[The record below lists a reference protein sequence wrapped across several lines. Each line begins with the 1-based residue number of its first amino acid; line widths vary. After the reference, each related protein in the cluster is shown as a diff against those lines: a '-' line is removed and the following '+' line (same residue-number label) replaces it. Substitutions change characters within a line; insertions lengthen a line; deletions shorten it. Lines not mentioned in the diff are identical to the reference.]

1 MKIIGATIAA
11 LALLL
16 TGCSTTSAPADL
28 KGIHYSGGA
37 TQAKKFKDC
46 IEPSTR
52 DFSPGDRYYYYPTRQ
67 ISFEASSSDNAERSR
82 FTVVSSDSAELYVP
96 VRLTFQLDTDCTV
109 LRKFHEEIGSRYDAA
124 IQEDV
129 TDDGETT
136 SADYPQGWVDLLN
149 DVIGKP
155 LDNTLVRVA
164 GEYEWREVWNDDA
177 VRLEM
182 QTEVRESIESLV
194 NEQAGGDFFTD
205 FTVLIQKP
213 SPADDRLIDAIAAE
227 QAGIAEARAAEA
239 KAQADVAT
247 AKAQEA
253 LALAEARAKEAEIDG
268 FGGVEEYLR
277 YLCITSPS
285 CGNPFRDQFLYG
297 GSPQ

>member
-1 MKIIGATIAA
+1 MAA

-28 KGIHYSGGA
+28 KGVHYSGGA

-46 IEPSTR
+46 IEPSSR

-67 ISFEASSSDNAERSR
+67 ISYEASESGNAERGR
-82 FTVVSSDSAELYVP
+82 FKVVSSDSAELYVP
-96 VRLTFQLDTDCTV
+96 VRLTFRLDTDCTV
-109 LRKFHEEIGSRYDAA
+109 LREMHEEVAARYDAA
-124 IQEDV
+124 IQADV

-136 SADYPQGWVDLLN
+136 SADYPSGWVDMLN
-149 DVIGKP
+149 DIIGKP

-164 GEYEWREVWNDDA
+164 SEYEWRDVWNDDA

-182 QTEVRESIESLV
+182 QTEVRESIEGLV
-194 NEQAGGDFFTD
+194 NEQAGGDFFRD

-213 SPADDRLIDAIAAE
+213 EPVDGNLVQAIADE
-227 QAGIAEARAAEA
+227 QAGIAQARAAEA

-253 LALAEARAKEAEIDG
+253 LAAAEARAKREEING

-277 YLCITSPS
+277 YLCVTTPS
-285 CGNPFRDQFLYG
+285 CGNPYRDQFLYG